1 MRQKKTWGALTAAL
15 AAVAVGTCALSGAAL
30 ETGSGELGGLQA
42 FLLGRTESGSQD
54 LNADGITDGMDLA
67 ALRQKAAQEQEIQ
80 DGYTGF
86 IRTQGKLLV
95 DEDGKQYIIK
105 GMAFGNE
112 VWSNPSAPSTLHHNA
127 ESYQELAE
135 MGFDSVRFYLN
146 YGMFESDSDPYT
158 YREEGFQWLDT
169 NIAWAKAAG
178 IRLVLNMHYPEGG
191 YQSQGDGTAL
201 WTEPENQKRL
211 SALWQ
216 AIAQRYADEPVI
228 LGYGLV
234 NEPVVAAS
242 DGTAALKLW
251 QSVAQELTDSIRTV
265 DQNHMIFVERM
276 CAAQNLAGTQEQW
289 INFNDEN
296 NYVHLDDDNAV
307 YEFHYYDPHAFT
319 HQGFDWAGTLGNDV
333 TYPDENRY
341 TSQLLLQAIDAA
353 LQKAAYPQT

>member
-1 MRQKKTWGALTAAL
+1 MRQKKTWGVLTAAL

-30 ETGSGELGGLQA
+30 ETGSGELDELQA

-158 YREEGFQWLDT
+158 YREIGR
-169 NIAWAKAAG
+169 AH
-178 IRLVLNMHYPEGG
+178 V
-191 YQSQGDGTAL
+191 
-201 WTEPENQKRL
+201 
-211 SALWQ
+211 
-216 AIAQRYADEPVI
+216 
-228 LGYGLV
+228 
-234 NEPVVAAS
+234 
-242 DGTAALKLW
+242 
-251 QSVAQELTDSIRTV
+251 
-265 DQNHMIFVERM
+265 
-276 CAAQNLAGTQEQW
+276 
-289 INFNDEN
+289 
-296 NYVHLDDDNAV
+296 
-307 YEFHYYDPHAFT
+307 
-319 HQGFDWAGTLGNDV
+319 
-333 TYPDENRY
+333 
-341 TSQLLLQAIDAA
+341 
-353 LQKAAYPQT
+353 